1 MGLIGL
7 YGKDLNDLCEK
18 LKFVNDS
25 LNIRDESD
33 EALVIVYDDYDGIRE
48 EYEKGVKQFNNN
60 VL

>member
-1 MGLIGL
+1 M
-7 YGKDLNDLCEK
+7 
-18 LKFVNDS
+18 NDS